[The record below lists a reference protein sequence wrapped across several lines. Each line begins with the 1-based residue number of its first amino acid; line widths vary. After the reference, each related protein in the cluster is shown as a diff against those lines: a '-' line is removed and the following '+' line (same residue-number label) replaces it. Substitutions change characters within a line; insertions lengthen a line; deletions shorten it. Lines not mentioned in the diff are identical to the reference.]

1 MLKVFGIGLVAFSYW
16 SMHELK
22 LFCVSAYL
30 YEINCITKTTRSH
43 SQINKFKSETKIPL
57 GLKKKWPHDLEI
69 DQNDIE
75 TKKWLKWPGNLKIDW
90 NTLRT

>member
-22 LFCVSAYL
+22 LSCVSAYL

-57 GLKKKWPHDLEI
+57 GWKKN

-75 TKKWLKWPGNLKIDW
+75 TKKKWLKWPGNLKSDW

>member
-30 YEINCITKTTRSH
+30 YEINCITKTTQSH

-57 GLKKKWPHDLEI
+57 GWKKNDHMTLKLTKMTLKQKKKM
-69 DQNDIE
+69 
-75 TKKWLKWPGNLKIDW
+75 TKMTW
-90 NTLRT
+90 

>member
-22 LFCVSAYL
+22 LLCVSAYL

-43 SQINKFKSETKIPL
+43 SQINKFKSESKIPL
-57 GLKKKWPHDLEI
+57 GWKKNDHMTLKLTKMTLK
-69 DQNDIE
+69 QKND
-75 TKKWLKWPGNLKIDW
+75 
-90 NTLRT
+90 